1 LKAVSDTVVLVV
13 ALPKRGFGWVSDYYL
28 IRREVKQLTDK
39 LVKKSKVQTPKTPPP
54 LDLAL
59 ALAEETKAF
68 AVRRDGERV
77 LVNYLYADP
86 EAFARPE
93 ARELR
98 GIVYREATGEVLSRP
113 FHKFFNYREPPHG
126 LGEGALR
133 GKRVYLARKEDGYL
147 LQVWREGESLR
158 WASRHSLEPP
168 LVGALAKDL
177 WTEAHERAAREL
189 LAEPLTLLFEVIDPR
204 APVLVRY
211 ERPALF
217 LIAARRIETGEYLL
231 PGVHFSWPLEHVVWE
246 EVEGFDPE
254 GFRESLKEAQGTEG
268 YVAHLPEEGEFVKFK
283 TGWAFRVADFL
294 LRPEER
300 FLKAY
305 TDGSLDDLLAALAW
319 REDLQGAALQAMLFL
334 SRLLGE
340 ATGVG
345 RALKGLPRK
354 EAWLRAQEEA
364 KRWEGFEGAFAR
376 AAMQA
381 YEGRDPGPDY
391 LTELKKGKYLDA
403 LKARNFFPRVGREIL
418 G

>member
-1 LKAVSDTVVLVV
+1 MI
-13 ALPKRGFGWVSDYYL
+13 PN
-28 IRREVKQLTDK
+28 
-39 LVKKSKVQTPKTPPP
+39 PPPP
-54 LDLAL
+54 LEAAL
-59 ALAEETKAF
+59 ALAKETKAF

-77 LVNYLYADP
+77 LVSYLYTDP
-86 EAFARPE
+86 EVFAKPE

-126 LGEGALR
+126 LGEEAFR

-168 LVGALAKDL
+168 LVGALARDL
-177 WTEAHERAAREL
+177 WTEVHERAAREL

-211 ERPALF
+211 DRPALF
-217 LIAARRIETGEYLL
+217 LVAARRIETGEYLF
-231 PGVHFSWPLEHVVWE
+231 PGVDFSWPLEHVVWE

-254 GFRESLKEAQGTEG
+254 AFRESLKEAQGIEG
-268 YVAHLPEEGEFVKFK
+268 YVAHLPEEAEFVKFK

-294 LRPEER
+294 LRPEARLLE
-300 FLKAY
+300 AY
-305 TDGSLDDLLAALAW
+305 ASQSMDDLLAALAG
-319 REDLQGAALQAMLFL
+319 REDLQGAALQAMSFL
-334 SRLLGE
+334 SGLLGE

-345 RALKGLPRK
+345 RALQALPRK
-354 EAWLRAQEEA
+354 EAWLRVQEEA

-376 AAMQA
+376 AAMRA
-381 YEGRDPGPDY
+381 YEGHDPRPEY
-391 LTELKKGKYLDA
+391 LAELRKGKYVEA

>member
-1 LKAVSDTVVLVV
+1 M
-13 ALPKRGFGWVSDYYL
+13 
-28 IRREVKQLTDK
+28 
-39 LVKKSKVQTPKTPPP
+39 KKERQSQTTPNPPP
-54 LDLAL
+54 SLEAAL

-86 EAFARPE
+86 EVFAKPE

-98 GIVYREATGEVLSRP
+98 GIVYREATGEILSRP

-126 LGEGALR
+126 LGEEVLR

-147 LQVWREGESLR
+147 LQVWREGEGLR

-177 WTEAHERAAREL
+177 WTGAHERAAREL
-189 LAEPLTLLFEVIDPR
+189 LAGPLTLLFEVVDPR

-211 ERPALF
+211 HRPALF
-217 LIAARRIETGEYLL
+217 LIAARRIATGEYLL
-231 PGVHFSWPLEHVVWE
+231 PGVDFSWPLEHVAWE

-254 GFRESLKEAQGTEG
+254 GFRESLKEAQGIEG
-268 YVAHLPEEGEFVKFK
+268 YVAYLPEEGEFVKFK

-294 LRPEER
+294 LRPEARLME
-300 FLKAY
+300 AY
-305 TDGSLDDLLAALAW
+305 ANQSIDDLLAALAG
-319 REDLQGAALQAMLFL
+319 REDLQGAALQAVFLL

-345 RALKGLPRK
+345 KALRSLPRK
-354 EAWLRAQEEA
+354 EAWLRVQEEA

-376 AAMQA
+376 AAMGA
-381 YEGRDPGPDY
+381 YEGRDPGPEY
-391 LTELKKGKYLDA
+391 LTELKKGKYVEA
-403 LKARNFFPRVGREIL
+403 LKARNFFPKVGREVL

>member
-1 LKAVSDTVVLVV
+1 MKE
-13 ALPKRGFGWVSDYYL
+13 GQ
-28 IRREVKQLTDK
+28 IRQ
-39 LVKKSKVQTPKTPPP
+39 SQAIPNPPPP
-54 LDLAL
+54 LEVAL
-59 ALAEETKAF
+59 ALARETKAF

-86 EAFARPE
+86 EAFAKPE

-98 GIVYREATGEVLSRP
+98 GIVYREATGETLSRP

-126 LGEGALR
+126 LGEEALR

-211 ERPALF
+211 SYPALF

-231 PGVHFSWPLEHVVWE
+231 PGVDFSWPLEHVAWE

-254 GFRESLKEAQGTEG
+254 GFREGLKEAQGIEG
-268 YVAHLPEEGEFVKFK
+268 YVAYLPEERELVKFK

-294 LRPEER
+294 LRPEARLVE
-300 FLKAY
+300 AY
-305 TDGSLDDLLAALAW
+305 VDQSIDDLLAALAG
-319 REDLQGAALQAMLFL
+319 REDLQGAALKAMSFL
-334 SRLLGE
+334 SSLLGE
-340 ATGVG
+340 ATGTG
-345 RALKGLPRK
+345 KALQGLPRK
-354 EAWLRAQEEA
+354 EAWLRVQEEA

-376 AAMQA
+376 AAMGA
-381 YEGRDPGPDY
+381 YEGRDPRPDF
-391 LTELKKGKYLDA
+391 LTELKKGKHIEA
-403 LKARNFFPRVGREIL
+403 LKARNLFPKVGREIL

>member
-1 LKAVSDTVVLVV
+1 M
-13 ALPKRGFGWVSDYYL
+13 
-28 IRREVKQLTDK
+28 
-39 LVKKSKVQTPKTPPP
+39 KKERQSQTTPNPPPP
-54 LDLAL
+54 LEVAL

-68 AVRRDGERV
+68 ALRRDGERV

-86 EAFARPE
+86 EVFARPE

-98 GIVYREATGEVLSRP
+98 GIVYREATGEALSRP

-126 LGEGALR
+126 LGEEALR

-147 LQVWREGESLR
+147 LQVWREGDVLR

-168 LVGALAKDL
+168 LVGALVKDL
-177 WTEAHERAAREL
+177 WTEAHERATREL

-211 ERPALF
+211 HHPALF

-231 PGVHFSWPLEHVVWE
+231 PGVDFSWPLEHVVWE

-254 GFRESLKEAQGTEG
+254 GFRERLKEAQGLEG
-268 YVAHLPEEGEFVKFK
+268 YVAYLPEEGEFVKFK
-283 TGWAFRVADFL
+283 TGWAFRVAGFL
-294 LRPEER
+294 LRPEVRLVE
-300 FLKAY
+300 AY
-305 TDGSLDDLLAALAW
+305 ASQSIDDLLAALAG
-319 REDLQGAALQAMLFL
+319 REDLQGAVLQAMSFL
-334 SRLLGE
+334 SGLLGE

-345 RALKGLPRK
+345 KALQALPRK
-354 EAWLRAQEEA
+354 EAWLRVQEEA

-376 AAMQA
+376 AAMGA
-381 YEGRDPGPDY
+381 YEGRDPRPEY
-391 LTELKKGKYLDA
+391 LTELRKGKYVEA
-403 LKARNFFPRVGREIL
+403 LKARNFFPKVGREVL

>member
-1 LKAVSDTVVLVV
+1 
-13 ALPKRGFGWVSDYYL
+13 
-28 IRREVKQLTDK
+28 VKEERQ
-39 LVKKSKVQTPKTPPP
+39 SQIIPNPPPP
-54 LDLAL
+54 LEVAL
-59 ALAEETKAF
+59 ALAKETKAF

-98 GIVYREATGEVLSRP
+98 GIVYREATGETLSRP

-126 LGEGALR
+126 LGEEALR

-177 WTEAHERAAREL
+177 WTKAHERAAREL

-211 ERPALF
+211 DRPALF

-231 PGVHFSWPLEHVVWE
+231 PEVHFPWPLEHVTWE

-254 GFRESLKEAQGTEG
+254 GLRESLKEAQGIEG
-268 YVAHLPEEGEFVKFK
+268 YVAYLPEGGEFAKFK

-294 LRPEER
+294 LRPEARLVE
-300 FLKAY
+300 AY
-305 TDGSLDDLLAALAW
+305 ASQSIDDLLAALAG
-319 REDLQGAALQAMLFL
+319 REDLQGAALQAMSFL
-334 SRLLGE
+334 SSLLGE

-345 RALKGLPRK
+345 KALQALPRK
-354 EAWLRAQEEA
+354 EAWLKVQEEA
-364 KRWEGFEGAFAR
+364 KRWEGFEGVFAR
-376 AAMQA
+376 TAMQA
-381 YEGRDPGPDY
+381 YEGRDPRPEY
-391 LTELKKGKYLDA
+391 LAELKKGKYVEA
-403 LKARNFFPRVGREIL
+403 LKVRNFFPKVGREIL

>member
-1 LKAVSDTVVLVV
+1 M
-13 ALPKRGFGWVSDYYL
+13 
-28 IRREVKQLTDK
+28 
-39 LVKKSKVQTPKTPPP
+39 KKERQSQTTPNPPPP
-54 LDLAL
+54 LEVAL

-68 AVRRDGERV
+68 ALRRDGERV

-86 EAFARPE
+86 EVFASPE

-98 GIVYREATGEVLSRP
+98 GIVYREATGETLSRP

-126 LGEGALR
+126 LGEEALR

-147 LQVWREGESLR
+147 LQVWREGDVLR

-168 LVGALAKDL
+168 LVGTLAKDL

-211 ERPALF
+211 HRPALF

-231 PGVHFSWPLEHVVWE
+231 PGVDFSWPLEHVAWE

-254 GFRESLKEAQGTEG
+254 GFREGLKEAQGLEG
-268 YVAHLPEEGEFVKFK
+268 YVAYLPEEGEFVKFK

-294 LRPEER
+294 LRPEARLLE
-300 FLKAY
+300 AY
-305 TDGSLDDLLAALAW
+305 ASQSIDDLLAALAG
-319 REDLQGAALQAMLFL
+319 REDLQGAVLQAMSFL
-334 SRLLGE
+334 SGLLGE

-345 RALKGLPRK
+345 KALRALPRK
-354 EAWLRAQEEA
+354 EVWLRVQEEA

-376 AAMQA
+376 TAMRA
-381 YEGRDPGPDY
+381 YEGRDPRPEY
-391 LTELKKGKYLDA
+391 LTELRKGKYVEA
-403 LKARNFFPRVGREIL
+403 LKARNFFPKVGREVV

>member
-1 LKAVSDTVVLVV
+1 VKE
-13 ALPKRGFGWVSDYYL
+13 KRHP
-28 IRREVKQLTDK
+28 
-39 LVKKSKVQTPKTPPP
+39 QTIPNPPP
-54 LDLAL
+54 SLETAL
-59 ALAEETKAF
+59 ALAKEAKAF

-86 EAFARPE
+86 EAFVRPE

-126 LGEGALR
+126 PGEEALR

-147 LQVWREGESLR
+147 LQVWREGEGLR

-177 WTEAHERAAREL
+177 WTEAHEGAAREL

-211 ERPALF
+211 DRPALL

-231 PGVHFSWPLEHVVWE
+231 PGVDFPWPLEHVGWE

-254 GFRESLKEAQGTEG
+254 AFRESLKEGRGIEG
-268 YVAHLPEEGEFVKFK
+268 YVAYLPEGGEFVKFK

-294 LRPEER
+294 LRPEARLVE
-300 FLKAY
+300 AY
-305 TDGSLDDLLAALAW
+305 INQSVDDLLAALAG
-319 REDLQGAALQAMLFL
+319 REDLQGAALQAMSFL
-334 SRLLGE
+334 SGLLGE

-345 RALKGLPRK
+345 KALQALPRK
-354 EAWLRAQEEA
+354 EAWLRVQEEA
-364 KRWEGFEGAFAR
+364 KRWEGFEGLFAR
-376 AAMQA
+376 VAMQA
-381 YEGRDPGPDY
+381 YEGRDPRPEY
-391 LTELKKGKYLDA
+391 LAELKKGKYIEA
-403 LKARNFFPRVGREIL
+403 LKARNFFPKVGREIL

>member
-1 LKAVSDTVVLVV
+1 
-13 ALPKRGFGWVSDYYL
+13 
-28 IRREVKQLTDK
+28 LTDK
-39 LVKKSKVQTPKTPPP
+39 FVKNLQVQTPKPPPP
-54 LDLAL
+54 LDVALTLAK
-59 ALAEETKAF
+59 ETKAF

-77 LVNYLYADP
+77 LINYLYADP

-98 GIVYREATGEVLSRP
+98 GIVYREDTGVVLSRP

-126 LGEGALR
+126 LGEKALR

-147 LQVWREGESLR
+147 LQVWREGESLK

-177 WTEAHERAAREL
+177 WAEAHERAAREL
-189 LAEPLTLLFEVIDPR
+189 LTEPLTLLFEVIDPR

-231 PGVHFSWPLEHVVWE
+231 PGVDFSWPLEHVVWD
-246 EVEGFDPE
+246 EVESFDPE
-254 GFRESLKEAQGTEG
+254 ALRGSLKEAQGVEG
-268 YVAHLPEEGEFVKFK
+268 YVAYLPEGGEFVKFK
-283 TGWAFRVADFL
+283 TGWAFRVANFL

-300 FLKAY
+300 FMEAY
-305 TDGSLDDLLAALAW
+305 TQGSLDDLLAALAG
-319 REDLQGAALQAMLFL
+319 REDLQGAVLKAMSFL
-334 SRLLGE
+334 SGLLGE

-345 RALKGLPRK
+345 KALQGLPRK
-354 EAWLRAQEEA
+354 EAWLRVQEEA
-364 KRWEGFEGAFAR
+364 RRWDGFDGAFAR

-381 YEGRDPGPDY
+381 YEGRDPRIEY
-391 LTELKKGKYLDA
+391 LTELRKGKYVEP
-403 LKARNFFPRVGREIL
+403 LKARNFFPKVGQDIL